1 MAETNKKLNN
11 DENKEGILY
20 EENEG
25 VATITI
31 NRPDAKNSL
40 NEEAIDK
47 FVGLLQRIGD
57 SPEIKVAIIK
67 STGERVFCAGLDLKW
82 LKSLGEQALSV
93 IDEKATKLTKALMN
107 CPKIIISQVQG
118 PAVGWGTMIFLNTD
132 FRIVADSD
140 DVFFQLPEVD
150 VGYPAISGAA
160 LLPVMHLGLEKA
172 KRMLILREKVKI
184 DFMKEIIIKTVP
196 KENLDEETLT
206 FAKSLANHPNS
217 QLINLTNISINAM
230 GKVVAEKLF
239 DIEKEVI
246 KHVNENEQIDPA
258 KFSRNIWKTL
268 NDSH

>member
-1 MAETNKKLNN
+1 MKISFGKYKDT
-11 DENKEGILY
+11 
-20 EENEG
+20 
-25 VATITI
+25 
-31 NRPDAKNSL
+31 
-40 NEEAIDK
+40 
-47 FVGLLQRIGD
+47 
-57 SPEIKVAIIK
+57 EI
-67 STGERVFCAGLDLKW
+67 
-82 LKSLGEQALSV
+82 
-93 IDEKATKLTKALMN
+93 
-107 CPKIIISQVQG
+107 
-118 PAVGWGTMIFLNTD
+118 
-132 FRIVADSD
+132 D
-140 DVFFQLPEVD
+140 DVPTDYL
-150 VGYPAISGAA
+150 IWC
-160 LLPVMHLGLEKA
+160 LEKA

-230 GKVVAEKLF
+230 GKVVAEKLL